1 MIRLHDT
8 AAGAVLPLEPRDPGK
23 VSMYVCGPTVYGP
36 PHLGHGRFSLVFD
49 VLRRYLEWSGFDV
62 TYVSNI
68 TDIEDKIIERAQRE
82 GRDWQDITSKCEAIW
97 YRAMDA
103 LGVKRP
109 DHDPHAT
116 AYVEP
121 MVQLIERL
129 VDAGQAYQTSDGVY
143 LSVERIDG
151 YGLLARQSLDDMRAG
166 GGERSIVG
174 EGEKRHPADFVLW
187 KVAKPDE
194 PSWPSPWGD
203 GRPGWHTECVV
214 MSLDLLGEGFDIHG
228 GGIDLAF
235 PHHENERAQAIGDA
249 KTFARRWVHNGFV
262 EVGGEKMSK
271 SLGNFTNLLDLV
283 DEHDPRSY
291 RLLVLQAHYR
301 SPVEVTAPT
310 VASAEAAL
318 DRLDALARRS
328 ADLPAA
334 DPDPA
339 ALEAF
344 RTAMDN
350 DLDTPLAMAQV
361 FGLVTEANRMLD
373 AGEPRAAAPVVA
385 AWREILGALG
395 LEVSATIDDVPDDIA
410 SLARRRDEARA
421 SKNWARADALR
432 DELTAAGWLVEDSA
446 QGTVVRRA

>member
-82 GRDWQDITSKCEAIW
+82 GRDWQDITAKCEAIW

-151 YGLLARQSLDDMRAG
+151 
-166 GGERSIVG
+166 
-174 EGEKRHPADFVLW
+174 
-187 KVAKPDE
+187 
-194 PSWPSPWGD
+194 
-203 GRPGWHTECVV
+203 
-214 MSLDLLGEGFDIHG
+214 
-228 GGIDLAF
+228 
-235 PHHENERAQAIGDA
+235 
-249 KTFARRWVHNGFV
+249 
-262 EVGGEKMSK
+262 
-271 SLGNFTNLLDLV
+271 
-283 DEHDPRSY
+283 
-291 RLLVLQAHYR
+291 
-301 SPVEVTAPT
+301 
-310 VASAEAAL
+310 
-318 DRLDALARRS
+318 
-328 ADLPAA
+328 
-334 DPDPA
+334 
-339 ALEAF
+339 
-344 RTAMDN
+344 
-350 DLDTPLAMAQV
+350 
-361 FGLVTEANRMLD
+361 
-373 AGEPRAAAPVVA
+373 
-385 AWREILGALG
+385 
-395 LEVSATIDDVPDDIA
+395 
-410 SLARRRDEARA
+410 
-421 SKNWARADALR
+421 
-432 DELTAAGWLVEDSA
+432 
-446 QGTVVRRA
+446 